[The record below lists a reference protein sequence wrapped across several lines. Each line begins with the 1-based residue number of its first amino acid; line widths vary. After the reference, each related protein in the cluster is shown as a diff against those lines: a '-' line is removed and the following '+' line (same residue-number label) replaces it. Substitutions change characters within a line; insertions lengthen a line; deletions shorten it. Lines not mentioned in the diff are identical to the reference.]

1 MRIIIMLL
9 AVWLGACASLPEQPP
24 HTLDLG
30 GQGQVRDLGDIRLSA
45 HVVSDAQARE
55 LFGVSLGIH
64 GIQAVWLQVENNTD
78 QLLHYLPVT
87 TDADY
92 FSPLEVAWKTRSRFR
107 GDFNLALQKQFFA
120 AAMPSELAAR
130 QRTSGFI
137 FTNRDLGLKIV
148 NVDVVGAGRHWETS
162 FLIEVPGIKL
172 DVEKVN
178 FDQLYARDDVRDLSV
193 DALYDYVSA
202 LPCCTA
208 NQSGDRQGDPV
219 NFVLV
224 GDSQVLLNAF
234 AQRGWD
240 LTERIHGG
248 SVWKTMQS
256 FLLGSSYR
264 YSPVSSLYFFER
276 PQDIALQ
283 KARGNI
289 HQRNHLRL
297 WRAPVTSEGE
307 PVWLGQISRD
317 IGVRFTRR
325 SPTLTTHKIDPDVD
339 ETRDYLL
346 QDLLL
351 SQHLARF
358 GYLEAMP
365 ARPIGDAGANLTGD
379 PYITD
384 GLRLL
389 MFLDAG
395 YTAVDRV
402 QVMPGV
408 QPDRDRRARLPAGSP
423 P

>member
-1 MRIIIMLL
+1 MRVLLL
-9 AVWLGACASLPEQPP
+9 ALLLLGTGCAALPDTPP
-24 HTLDLG
+24 HALDLAAEA
-30 GQGQVRDLGDIRLSA
+30 QSRDLGDLRISA
-45 HVVSDAQARE
+45 HVVSDAQARD

-64 GIQAVWLQVENNTD
+64 GIQAVWLQIHNGTD
-78 QLLHYLPVT
+78 QPLHYLPVT
-87 TDADY
+87 TDTDY

-107 GDFNLALQKQFFA
+107 GEFNLALQRQFFA
-120 AAMPSELAAR
+120 AAMPSELPAQQDTA
-130 QRTSGFI
+130 GFI
-137 FTNRDLGLKIV
+137 FTNRDLGIKIV

-178 FDQLYARDDVRDLSV
+178 FEQLYARDDMRELSQ
-193 DALYDYVSA
+193 DEFNAYVSE

-208 NQSGDRQGDPV
+208 NAAGDKFGDPV

-224 GDSQVLLNAF
+224 GESQVLLNAF

-248 SVWKTMQS
+248 SIWKTMQS

-297 WRAPVTSEGE
+297 WRAPVTMNGE
-307 PVWLGQISRD
+307 PVWIGQISRD
-317 IGVRFTRR
+317 IGVRFTRH

-351 SQHLARF
+351 SQHLASF
-358 GYLEAMP
+358 GYLEAMTP
-365 ARPIGDAGANLTGD
+365 RYIGAAGANLTGD

-384 GLRLL
+384 GLRLV
-389 MFLDAG
+389 MFVDAG
-395 YTAVDRV
+395 YTAVDKV
-402 QVMPGV
+402 QVRPGV
-408 QPDRDRRARLPAGSP
+408 QPDRDRRARLSSQGQP
-423 P
+423 

>member
-1 MRIIIMLL
+1 MRIVILGL
-9 AVWLGACASLPEQPP
+9 VLWLSACASLPEQPP
-24 HTLDLG
+24 HTLDLSE
-30 GQGQVRDLGDIRLSA
+30 QGQLRDLGDIRIAA

-55 LFGVSLGIH
+55 LFGVRLGMH
-64 GIQAVWLQVENNTD
+64 GIQAIWLQVHNDTD
-78 QLLHYLPVT
+78 NLLHYLPVT

-107 GDFNLALQKQFFA
+107 GDFNTALQKQFFA
-120 AAMPSELAAR
+120 AAMPSELPAR
-130 QRTSGFI
+130 QLTRGFV

-178 FDQLYARDDVRDLSV
+178 FAQLYARDDVRDLSK
-193 DALYDYVSA
+193 AGLGDYIAA
-202 LPCCTA
+202 LPCCTG
-208 NQSGDRQGDPV
+208 NQAGDRQGDPV

-248 SVWKTMQS
+248 SIWKTMQS

-264 YSPVSSLYFFER
+264 YSPVSSLYFYDR

-297 WRAPVTSEGE
+297 WRAPVTCEGE
-307 PVWLGQISRD
+307 PVWIGQISRD

-351 SQHLARF
+351 SQHLSSF
-358 GYLEAMP
+358 GYLDAMAP
-365 ARPIGDAGANLTGD
+365 RSIHDAGANLTGD

-389 MFLDAG
+389 MFLDGG
-395 YTAVDRV
+395 YTAVDQV
-402 QVMPGV
+402 QVLPGV
-408 QPDRDRRARLPAGSP
+408 QPDRDRRARLSNDIPR
-423 P
+423 